1 MKKYKFLVNCALF
14 NISELKPILPIQP
27 VRRENLL
34 IVANIIYSLVS
45 V

>member
-1 MKKYKFLVNCALF
+1 MKKYKFLVNYVLF
-14 NISELKPILPIQP
+14 NISELQPILQL

-34 IVANIIYSLVS
+34 IVANIIYSLVN